1 MKNKKIFSLQIYISC
16 FLLAFCT
23 TAFAQEEE
31 DMLKQQEEIKQ
42 KANDL
47 VYGATELLNDNKFIS
62 AEKEFRKAISTEEA
76 NVAGNYNLA
85 NSYYEKGNFDEAL
98 FRQTEAAKV
107 ATTKSQKHS
116 AYHNIGNI
124 LMKKKMC
131 KEAVEAFKNALRND
145 PTDDES
151 RYNLVVAKEC
161 AEQQEDQKNDENDK
175 DKDKDEEK
183 KDDEKKD
190 GDNEEKDDNKDKGDE
205 DKKDGDENKDD
216 KGKPKDD
223 KNDQKDGQD
232 KQEQPQQPKPQPG
245 QLSPQQIKSLL
256 EAMNN
261 QEQKVQEKLNA
272 EKQKGVK
279 VKADK
284 DW

>member
-1 MKNKKIFSLQIYISC
+1 MGYSLVG
-16 FLLAFCT
+16 
-23 TAFAQEEE
+23 FAQVK
-31 DMLKQQEEIKQ
+31 DLAQQQEKIQK
-42 KANDL
+42 KANDF
-47 VYGATELLNDNKFIS
+47 VYEANELLSEDKFVS
-62 AEKEFRKAISTEEA
+62 AEKKFRKAISTEEA
-76 NVAGNYNLA
+76 NVAGNYNLG
-85 NSYYEKGNFDEAL
+85 NSYYEKGNYDEAL
-98 FRQTEAAKV
+98 YRQTEAAKV
-107 ATTKSQKHS
+107 ATTKTQKHS

-151 RYNLVVAKEC
+151 RYNLVIAKEC
-161 AEQQEDQKNDENDK
+161 ADQQKDQQNDENDK
-175 DKDKDEEK
+175 AKDKDKEQKEDQ
-183 KDDEKKD
+183 KKD
-190 GDNEEKDDNKDKGDE
+190 GENEEKDDNKDKGE
-205 DKKDGDENKDD
+205 KDKKDADENKDEN
-216 KGKPKDD
+216 GQPKDD
-223 KNDQKDGQD
+223 NEDQKDGQD
-232 KQEQPQQPKPQPG
+232 KQEKPQQPKPQPG

-279 VKADK
+279 VNTDK